1 MMKLLHIKVSPDLS
15 GSTSRVASECLVEK
29 LRAHHAGLQESV
41 LDLAKRPLPH
51 LDAFTI
57 AGFFPHQTYAVKLS
71 SPLFRL
77 RNNW

>member
-41 LDLAKRPLPH
+41 LDLAKGRYHILMHLPLLVFYPTRP
-51 LDAFTI
+51 T
-57 AGFFPHQTYAVKLS
+57 Q
-71 SPLFRL
+71 
-77 RNNW
+77 

>member
-1 MMKLLHIKVSPDLS
+1 MMKLFTLKSARIYQDRHPVW
-15 GSTSRVASECLVEK
+15 RQCLVENYA
-29 LRAHHAGLQESV
+29 RIMPGLVV
-41 LDLAKRPLPH
+41 LDLARPLPH

-57 AGFFPHQTYAVKLS
+57 AGFFTHQTYAVKLS